1 LAGKDWFKIIDFHAL
16 KMKIAVFMK
25 TSLKNH
31 LITLSLK
38 SVIASVIMASAS
50 LVGAQTLQTLVS
62 FDRTN
67 NGADPLGGLTLG
79 KDGNFYGTT
88 RCGGTNCYPFASDGP
103 YWDDLTNDCGTLFK
117 VTTNGTLT
125 TLYQFGTLALSRT
138 FGVPNIV
145 PTNGCGPNALTLG
158 NDGNF
163 YGTTVGSDGGT
174 EPVVNGTVFKM
185 TTNGTITTLN
195 ASFPGGDRG
204 PWAGL
209 TLGNDGN
216 FYGSLKCGGADAGG
230 GNTLG
235 SVFKVTTNGTV
246 TTLVSFTYTD
256 FPNGDNNGYWVQA
269 ALTLGNDGNL
279 YGSTKWGGPVVPE
292 LGQGYG
298 TLFKVTTNGT
308 LIWVVYFNYDNGA
321 YPVGALTLGNDGN
334 FYGTTEQ
341 GGIYGAGTVFKMT
354 PDGTVT
360 TLASLDGDNA
370 WPQSTLAL
378 GKDGNFYG
386 TSYFGGGMMYGSVF
400 KVTTNGVVTTLV
412 TFTGDNGVYPFAGLT
427 LGKDGNFY
435 GTTRW
440 GGSNNCGTVFRL
452 NLPLPV
458 SSVVLSQPV
467 WDELDWTY
475 SGPAPDHWRV
485 EYSSGPSGP
494 WEFDRNIAG
503 GLNSCYVDIHAIYLR
518 IVAQDSNNHNVSLYS
533 NVIFVISGGGCG

>member
-1 LAGKDWFKIIDFHAL
+1 LNEQRITA
-16 KMKIAVFMK
+16 FMK

-31 LITLSLK
+31 LIKLSFK
-38 SVIASVIMASAS
+38 SVIVSAIMASAS
-50 LVGAQTLQTLVS
+50 LVDAQTLQTLC
-62 FDRTN
+62 FFNRTN
-67 NGADPLGGLTLG
+67 NGAVPWAGLTLG

-88 RCGGTNCYPFASDGP
+88 GCGGTNCYPFASDGP
-103 YWDDLTNDCGTLFK
+103 YWDDLANDCGTLFK

-138 FGVPNIV
+138 IGVPDIV

-163 YGTTVGSDGGT
+163 YGTTGGNDGGT
-174 EPVVNGTVFKM
+174 EPAVNGTVFKM

-341 GGIYGAGTVFKMT
+341 GGIYGDGTVFKMT

-360 TLASLDGDNA
+360 TLASLDGDNE
-370 WPQSTLAL
+370 WPEGALAL
-378 GKDGNFYG
+378 GNDGNFYG
-386 TSYFGGGMMYGSVF
+386 TSYYGGGMMHGSVF

-412 TFTGDNGVYPFAGLT
+412 TFTGDNGANPFAGLT
-427 LGKDGNFY
+427 LGNDGNFY
-435 GTTRW
+435 GTTV
-440 GGSNNCGTVFRL
+440 GTAAAGVGSGSNFFGTVFRL
-452 NLPLPV
+452 SLGSVTAPQLKIILSGSDVILTWPTNAAGFTLQSNTNLVSPATWNPV
-458 SSVVLSQPV
+458 F
-467 WDELDWTY
+467 
-475 SGPAPDHWRV
+475 PAPV
-485 EYSSGPSGP
+485 
-494 WEFDRNIAG
+494 
-503 GLNSCYVDIHAIYLR
+503 
-518 IVAQDSNNHNVSLYS
+518 IVNGQYAVTNA
-533 NVIFVISGGGCG
+533 ISGTQMFYRLIL